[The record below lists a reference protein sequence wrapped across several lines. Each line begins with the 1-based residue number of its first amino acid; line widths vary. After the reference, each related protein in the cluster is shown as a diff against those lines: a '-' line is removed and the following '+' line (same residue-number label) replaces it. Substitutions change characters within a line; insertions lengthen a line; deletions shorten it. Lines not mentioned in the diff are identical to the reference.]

1 MAVAYFSPANR
12 KNTLYGIFLMAAF
25 AALATFLAGLEVVK
39 KTGFSPLIIGIV
51 ICMVYGNT
59 FHGYFTKKWSVGILF
74 SSKIILRT
82 AIIFYGFRITFQS
95 IGHIGL
101 QGVLVSF
108 FMVITTF
115 LLGIFIGRKL
125 FNMDRDLVIL
135 ASAGSAVC
143 GAAAV
148 MATESTLKSDSYK
161 AVIALG
167 TVVLFG
173 TISMFCYPAMY
184 EANVLHMSENQ
195 YGIYI
200 GGSVHEVAQVVAAG
214 NAVSDTA
221 AASGIVVKMTRVMML
236 APLLLATPLL
246 LAIGFFLA
254 RKTRSAGEKIKI
266 PVPWFVFGFIL
277 VAGFNSFNIVPT
289 HTVDVINVVD
299 TFLLTMA
306 MCALGIDTTMEK
318 FRSAGKKI
326 IYMTSILFLWLVI
339 GGYFITKG
347 IDYLFLSYQ

>member
-1 MAVAYFSPANR
+1 MHATKSMSVAYFSPANR
-12 KNTLYGIFLMAAF
+12 LKTLYGVLLMAAF
-25 AALATFLAGLEVVK
+25 AALATFIAGLEPVK
-39 KTGFSPLIIGIV
+39 KTGFSPLIIGI
-51 ICMVYGNT
+51 IMCMVYGNT
-59 FHGYFTKKWSVGILF
+59 LHGYLSKQWSLGILF

-95 IGHIGL
+95 IGAIGL
-101 QGVLVSF
+101 QGILVSLA
-108 FMVITTF
+108 MVITTF
-115 LLGIFIGRKL
+115 LLGILIGRRV
-125 FNMDRDLVIL
+125 FGMDRDLVIL

-148 MATESTLKSDSYK
+148 MATESTLKSESYK

-173 TISMFCYPAMY
+173 TVSMFVFPALFESGILNMN
-184 EANVLHMSENQ
+184 EAE

-200 GGSVHEVAQVVAAG
+200 GGSIHEVAQVVAAG
-214 NAVSDTA
+214 NAVGEVA

-236 APLLLATPLL
+236 APLLLA
-246 LAIGFFLA
+246 IGFFLA
-254 RKTRSAGEKIKI
+254 RKTRTAGQKIKI

-277 VAGFNSFNIVPT
+277 VAGFNSLNVISKPVVSDWIVP
-289 HTVDVINVVD
+289 VD

-306 MCALGIDTTMEK
+306 MCALGCDTTMEK

-326 IYMTSILFLWLVI
+326 IYMTFILFAWLVT
-339 GGYFITKG
+339 GGYFITRG
-347 IDYLFLSYQ
+347 IDYLFL

>member
-1 MAVAYFSPANR
+1 MSVAYFSQANR
-12 KNTLYGIFLMAAF
+12 LKTLYGVLLMAAF
-25 AALATFLAGLEVVK
+25 AALATFIAGLEPVK
-39 KTGFSPLIIGIV
+39 KYGFSPLIIGII

-59 FHGYFTKKWSVGILF
+59 LHQYLTKNWSVGILF
-74 SSKIILRT
+74 SAKIILRT

-95 IGHIGL
+95 IGAIGL
-101 QGVLVSF
+101 QGVLVSLC
-108 FMVITTF
+108 MVITTF
-115 LLGIFIGRKL
+115 LLGIIIGRKV
-125 FNMDRDLVIL
+125 FGMDRDLVIL

-148 MATESTLKSDSYK
+148 MATESTLKSESYK

-173 TISMFCYPAMY
+173 TISMFVFPAMY
-184 EANVLHMSENQ
+184 ESGILNMNENE

-200 GGSVHEVAQVVAAG
+200 GGSIHEVAQVVAAG
-214 NAVSDTA
+214 NAVGDVA

-236 APLLLATPLL
+236 APLLLA
-246 LAIGFFLA
+246 IGFFLA
-254 RKTRSAGEKIKI
+254 RKTRTAGQKIKI

-277 VAGFNSFNIVPT
+277 VAGFNSLNVLSKQ
-289 HTVDVINVVD
+289 TVDWINPID

-306 MCALGIDTTMEK
+306 MCALGCDTTIEK

-326 IYMTSILFLWLVI
+326 IYMTLILFVWLVG
-339 GGYFITKG
+339 GGYLITRG
-347 IDYLFLSYQ
+347 IDYLVG